1 MSDIPVLFITFARPE
16 YAKKTFEGIRAAKPQ
31 KLYFYSNKARNDFA
45 DEIERNEQV
54 RNLINEVDWE
64 CDLKIFLRDKHVNIY
79 DSLWGAL
86 DWIFENENHA
96 IVLEEDCV
104 PSLAFFDFCSQLL
117 PKYEKDTRIWVISGN
132 NFIEGYN
139 PHNYD
144 YFFSP
149 FAYQYGWASW
159 KDRWQRLNRSGFDV
173 NKIIEYDLYR
183 QIYGSRKG
191 ANHAYKWLKRQC
203 DEKGIFNSE
212 AWDYTFQMTMR
223 CNGGFG
229 VVPSINLVSN
239 IGTIGAHTKGY
250 QNRIHNRQ
258 LPSSAAYKIRNHPP
272 FVVSD
277 YHFTNKFFHTIT
289 NRKTSFLKRLL
300 LYISTFGNKK

>member
-1 MSDIPVLFITFARPE
+1 MSDIPVLFITFARPN
-16 YAKKTFEGIRAAKPQ
+16 YAEKTFEGIRSAKPR
-31 KLYFYSNKARNDFA
+31 KLYFYSNKARDDFP
-45 DEIERNEQV
+45 DEQERNEQV
-54 RNLINEVDWE
+54 RRLLEKVDWN
-64 CDLKIFLRDKHVNIY
+64 CDLKVFLRDQHVNIY
-79 DSLWGAL
+79 DSLWGAI
-86 DWIFENENHA
+86 DWIFDNEDHA
-96 IVLEEDCV
+96 IILEEDCV

-117 PKYEKDTRIWVISGN
+117 PMYEKDNRVWLISGN

-139 PHNYD
+139 PHDYD

-191 ANHAYKWLKRQC
+191 ANHAYKWLKKQC
-203 DEKGIFNSE
+203 DEKGHFKTQ

-229 VVPSINLVSN
+229 IVPSINLVSN
-239 IGTIGAHTKGY
+239 IGEMGVHNKGSK
-250 QNRIHNRQ
+250 NRIHNRR
-258 LPSSAAYKIRNHPP
+258 LPLSTSYKIQNHPP

-277 YHFTNKFFHTIT
+277 FHFTNKFFDTIT
-289 NRKTSFLKRLL
+289 NRKTSFSKRLVSYLKRRNL
-300 LYISTFGNKK
+300 N